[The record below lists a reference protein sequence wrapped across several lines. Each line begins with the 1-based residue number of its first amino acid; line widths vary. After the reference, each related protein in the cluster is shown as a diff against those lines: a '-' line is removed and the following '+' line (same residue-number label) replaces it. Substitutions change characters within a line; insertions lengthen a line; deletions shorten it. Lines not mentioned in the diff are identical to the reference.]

1 MQRALYEQQ
10 CEFNRYQEE
19 LNQREEQL
27 QRLEEEKVE
36 EMNQL
41 LVTK

>member
-1 MQRALYEQQ
+1 MQRSLYEQQ

-19 LNQREEQL
+19 LGQREDRL
-27 QRLEEEKVE
+27 QKLEEEKVE

>member
-1 MQRALYEQQ
+1 MQRSLYEQQ

-19 LNQREEQL
+19 LGQREDQL
-27 QRLEEEKVE
+27 QKLEEEKVE